1 MNNKA
6 LVQNDSNKTQTVRF
20 KTTSRC
26 LLFVLCVLIFSTGCE
41 QWPEEQAYY
50 DVFTPHET
58 THRIENFKLT
68 PAKDEPTEPN
78 DANVP
83 PPEQIELTLEESR
96 ALALENN
103 LELKVSLISP
113 AIAAER
119 VSEEEAKFEALFF
132 ANSTFNKSD
141 TPSVSFLD
149 QITGSQWDSI
159 NTDLG
164 VSMPLRTG
172 GRLTFDM
179 ADARTKTDA
188 QQTQFNP
195 YYTSGGSLSLSQPL
209 LRNAGTRV
217 NTHSI
222 RIARYEQQI
231 SDARTKLEVIRI
243 IAAVDRVYWRLDAA
257 RRLLEVRKEEHRLAR
272 LQLEQARRFVN
283 SGERA
288 QVEIVRAE
296 AGVANK
302 LEAIILAEKSL
313 RDRERD
319 FKRVINKAGLPM
331 KSPTVM
337 IPDTKPIPIRYTLE
351 GPGLVQQAMANR
363 MELLELEL
371 QIAEDISTID
381 YAHNQTLPLVTLD
394 YRYNVNGLGPQRHD
408 SLDLLF
414 DKRFESHRL
423 GLQLQVPLGNE
434 AAKSRL
440 LQAFYQRRQRLASR
454 DDRRT
459 LVELEV
465 LNAADQVEAN
475 WQRIL
480 ASRQRTILNGR
491 LYKAEQRQFELGL
504 RTSTDVLLAQ
514 TAFGNAQSDEIQ
526 ALAEYQISLVDLAYA
541 TGTLLGS
548 ARVDWD
554 PIVPETAVDKVAKG
568 SLSRSQT
575 TRIPTQPVVS
585 SGAPAQSERDIS
597 PQTRRTPRLR

>member
-1 MNNKA
+1 MNNGA
-6 LVQNDSNKTQTVRF
+6 LTHNRPNSPQTPRQR
-20 KTTSRC
+20 TTLLC
-26 LLFVLCVLIFSTGCE
+26 LVFTFCTLMFLTGCE

-50 DVFTPHET
+50 EVFTPHET
-58 THRIENFKLT
+58 THRVENFKLT
-68 PAKDEPTEPN
+68 PAPDEPNEPN
-78 DANVP
+78 VVDTS
-83 PPEQIELTLEESR
+83 PPEKIELTLEEAR

-103 LELKVSLISP
+103 LELKVDLISP
-113 AIAAER
+113 AIAAEK
-119 VSEEEAKFEALFF
+119 VSEEEAKFETLFY
-132 ANSTFNKSD
+132 ANSSLSKSD
-141 TPSVSFLD
+141 SPSVSYLD
-149 QITGSQWDSI
+149 QITGSQYSSI
-159 NTDLG
+159 YSDLG

-172 GRLTFDM
+172 GTLTFDL
-179 ADARTKTDA
+179 ADTRVKTDA

-195 YYTSGGSLSLSQPL
+195 YYTSSGSLSLSQPL
-209 LRNAGTRV
+209 LRNAGERV

-243 IAAVDRVYWRLDAA
+243 IASIDRVYWRLDAA
-257 RRLLEVRKEEHRLAR
+257 RRLLEVRKEEHHLAQ
-272 LQLEQARRFVN
+272 LQLEQARRFVG

-288 QVEIVRAE
+288 QVEVVRAE
-296 AGVANK
+296 AGAADK
-302 LEAIILAEKSL
+302 LEAIILAEKDL
-313 RDRERD
+313 RDRERE

-331 KSPTVM
+331 QSPTVV
-337 IPDTKPIPIRYTLE
+337 IPGTKPIPVRYTFE

-371 QIAEDISTID
+371 QIAEDISTLD
-381 YAHNQTLPLVTLD
+381 YAQNQTLPLVTLD
-394 YRYNVNGLGPQRHD
+394 YRYNMNGLGPQRHD
-408 SLDLLF
+408 SFDLLF

-434 AAKSRL
+434 AARSRL

-454 DDRRT
+454 NDRRA
-459 LVELEV
+459 LIELEV

-514 TAFGNAQSDEIQ
+514 TQFGNSQSDEIQ

-548 ARVDWD
+548 ARIDWE
-554 PIVPETAVDKVAKG
+554 PIVPETAVD
-568 SLSRSQT
+568 
-575 TRIPTQPVVS
+575 
-585 SGAPAQSERDIS
+585 
-597 PQTRRTPRLR
+597 